1 MFYFRMKKLRDK
13 NNEMPADF
21 QNYINT
27 WSLESVVSVALERRL
42 NLFNENSKDEK
53 ALQLI
58 KEIRKFFEKTF
69 EYDGLPSI
77 WKYYQTKGFKDFLK
91 VYDSITE

>member
-1 MFYFRMKKLRDK
+1 MRKLRDS

-27 WSLESVVSVALERRL
+27 WSLESVVAVALERRL
-42 NLFNENSKDEK
+42 HILDGTSKDEK
-53 ALQLI
+53 ALELI
-58 KEIRKFFEKTF
+58 TQIRAFFEKTF
-69 EYDGLPSI
+69 EYDGLPSV

-91 VYDSITE
+91 VYDKITE